1 MPERLIAHR
10 MSQFI
15 VDPLEIVHINHQKPP
30 LVLRTQFDLP
40 LQMCVKLPAV
50 IQSGQPVCRDLPV
63 LRIQINKQHCQC
75 HKRSSRA
82 PALRKALHHSA
93 HKTEHACLKQIA
105 RLFLPFLGNLL
116 RIRRRRQNKPHQIQH
131 DTYQLCRQTAVI

>member
-15 VDPLEIVHINHQKPP
+15 VDPLEIIHINHQKSP
-30 LVLRTQFDLP
+30 LVLRAQFDLP

-63 LRIQINKQHCQC
+63 LRIQINKQYCQC
-75 HKRSSRA
+75 HKGPPVRQLSAKLCTIPPTRLNTPASSR
-82 PALRKALHHSA
+82 
-93 HKTEHACLKQIA
+93 
-105 RLFLPFLGNLL
+105 
-116 RIRRRRQNKPHQIQH
+116 
-131 DTYQLCRQTAVI
+131 

>member
-15 VDPLEIVHINHQKPP
+15 VDPLEIIHINHQKSP
-30 LVLRTQFDLP
+30 LVLRAQFDLP
-40 LQMCVKLPAV
+40 LQMCIKLPAI
-50 IQSGQPVCRDLPV
+50 IQSGQSVCRDLPV

-82 PALRKALHHSA
+82 PALRKALHDSA
-93 HKTEHACLKQIA
+93 HKAEHACLKQIA

-116 RIRRRRQNKPHQIQH
+116 RIRRRCQNKSHQIH
-131 DTYQLCRQTAVI
+131 RNTYQLCRQTAVI